1 MDKLHLLL
9 THKYHVYLQ
18 KFGVDLSGLPNVTAW
33 LERCKSLPGF
43 EENEEG
49 ASIFGNGLKSKL
61 EEPF

>member
-1 MDKLHLLL
+1 MISYVWALTYESSIHVQKL
-9 THKYHVYLQ
+9 
-18 KFGVDLSGLPNVTAW
+18 GVDLSDLPNITAW

-49 ASIFGNGLKSKL
+49 ASMFGNGLKSKL